1 MMLDD
6 TPPYTPDALRSVLT
20 RHGLTSKQAGKML
33 GVDPRTIRKW
43 TAKPDVASHRDM
55 PASAWLLLL
64 ILVGEVEIS

>member
-1 MMLDD
+1 MIDD
-6 TPPYTPDALRSVLT
+6 APPYTHEALRAVLA
-20 RHGLTSKQAGKML
+20 RHSLTSKRAGKML

-43 TAKPDVASHRDM
+43 TARPDVASHRDM